1 MEKLPKAI
9 RVKNSPFRF
18 VLFFICY
25 SQKQKKSKK
34 SKEKYICKVTLPL
47 YELRV
52 NINIF
57 SIQIPKKKKNR

>member
-1 MEKLPKAI
+1 M
-9 RVKNSPFRF
+9 
-18 VLFFICY
+18 LFT
-25 SQKQKKSKK
+25 KQKKSKK

-57 SIQIPKKKKNR
+57 SIQIPKKKKKTDDGNGELHSMETTPVC